1 MTMQTHYFEY
11 NESHKMPAL
20 PVQIH
25 NCAYHH
31 VSYRQCKVFGFGHIV
46 GLSLI
51 TVSKPFFPVV
61 QQSEMFPL
69 RIYLDDKQINHI
81 FR

>member
-46 GLSLI
+46 GLSLL
-51 TVSKPFFPVV
+51 TVSKPFFSSCSAVRNVPFAHL
-61 QQSEMFPL
+61 S
-69 RIYLDDKQINHI
+69 
-81 FR
+81 